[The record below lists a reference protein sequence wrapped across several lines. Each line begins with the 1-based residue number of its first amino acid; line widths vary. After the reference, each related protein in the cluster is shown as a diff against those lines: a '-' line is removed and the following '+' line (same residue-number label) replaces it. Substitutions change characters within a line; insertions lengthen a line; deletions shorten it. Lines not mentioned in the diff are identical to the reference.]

1 MRLFRGLFDFYINSS
16 IHVALAVYALTRVTQ
31 LQFGIPYDKAMLYF
45 TFYATITGYNFVK
58 YAGVAKFHHRRL
70 TRSLKIIQIFS
81 LISFLL
87 LGYYS
92 WYLEHKTLLVVCAF
106 GIITFFYAIPF
117 LPKKLMPIDSDNNLR
132 SISGVKI
139 YVIALTW
146 VGVTVILPVVNAQRV
161 IDTDVVIEAV
171 QRFIF
176 VLVLMVP
183 FEIRDMAYDNLKLGT
198 IPQRIGVKW
207 TKGIALLLLVLFFL
221 LEFFKD
227 ELQSS
232 RPVILTFL
240 VLLLVF
246 FVLKSKKE
254 QTKYYSSFWVEAIP
268 IAWLAITILFEGY
281 F

>member
-1 MRLFRGLFDFYINSS
+1 M
-16 IHVALAVYALTRVTQ
+16 
-31 LQFGIPYDKAMLYF
+31 
-45 TFYATITGYNFVK
+45 
-58 YAGVAKFHHRRL
+58 
-70 TRSLKIIQIFS
+70 
-81 LISFLL
+81 
-87 LGYYS
+87 
-92 WYLEHKTLLVVCAF
+92 
-106 GIITFFYAIPF
+106 
-117 LPKKLMPIDSDNNLR
+117 
-132 SISGVKI
+132 
-139 YVIALTW
+139 
-146 VGVTVILPVVNAQRV
+146 TVILPVVNAQRV

-207 TKGIALLLLVLFFL
+207 TKGIALLLLVLCFL

>member
-1 MRLFRGLFDFYINSS
+1 MRLLRGLFDFYINSS
-16 IHVALAVYALTRVTQ
+16 IHVALAVYALVRVTQ
-31 LQFGIPYDKAMLYF
+31 LQFGIPYDEAMLYF
-45 TFYATITGYNFVK
+45 AFYATITGYNFVK

-70 TRSLKIIQIFS
+70 TSSLKIIQVFS

-87 LGYYS
+87 LAYYT
-92 WYLEHKTLLVVCAF
+92 WYLEHKTLLVACAF
-106 GIITFFYAIPF
+106 GLITFFYAIPF

-132 SISGVKI
+132 GISGVKI
-139 YVIALTW
+139 YVIALVW
-146 VGVTVILPVVNAQRV
+146 AGVTVILPVINAQMA

-198 IPQRIGVKW
+198 LPQRIGVKW
-207 TKGIALLLLVLFFL
+207 TKGIAVLLLMPFFL

-227 ELQSS
+227 EVQPS
-232 RPVILTFL
+232 RPIVLAFL
-240 VLLLVF
+240 ALLLVF

-268 IAWLAITILFEGY
+268 IAWLVIAIWFER
-281 F
+281 